1 MPNIKTKF
9 TLDGEKEYKAA
20 IREIGDGM
28 RVLDSEM
35 HKVSTAYAQNADS
48 VEALN
53 AKNDVLERQ
62 ISTQKEKI
70 EKLKEALQ
78 QSAQKYGE
86 ADKRTMQWQTS
97 LNNAEAELNKLNNQ
111 VDENNQKIAETG
123 EGTGNLGDIVSGLTE
138 KFGIQLPDSMKKS
151 INSMG
156 SIDAKATA
164 IGGAFVAMVAAIV
177 KVEKALINMTKE
189 AASAAKELEKLASTT
204 GMSTETLQEFAYAS
218 EMIGVSTDQIADA
231 LKETT
236 NKMQEAR
243 DGSED
248 AAAAYSKLGV
258 TITDTHGN
266 LRDAEEVFYETI
278 DALREM
284 DNATERDAIA
294 MDLLSETAQQLNP
307 LIEIGSEGL
316 AAYAAEAHEVG
327 YVLDSDMLEALTDV
341 DNSMQKMQKTQEGV
355 TKQLSAEFAPYLE
368 HFYDTAGDGIKDL
381 GDAVK
386 RSGIVDAF
394 GMLLDT
400 AIDIIVPADE
410 LSQNTVPRLTKALR
424 PLAEITA
431 AIADAMNFLSASW
444 DILTLGGLDIDK
456 YNAAWAK
463 LGKSMGFDYSYG
475 NGNNYQTIKEKWQQ
489 EDINAATEANGYG
502 QYYANGKWY
511 SNYDEYLRDQWEK
524 AGATGTFDAWKRA
537 NGYNAPGTDNW
548 VGGFTTVAENGPER
562 IYLPSGSRVQ
572 TASETRY
579 TGGGSAI
586 NIERV
591 VIDAKNIKQLNDLIR
606 IFENER
612 ITARMGVR

>member
-35 HKVSTAYAQNADS
+35 RKVSTAYAQNADS

-97 LNNAEAELNKLNNQ
+97 LNDAEAELNKLNNQ
-111 VDENNQKIAETG
+111 VNENNQKIEETG
-123 EGTGNLGDIVSGLTE
+123 KKTGNLGEIVSGLTG
-138 KFGIQLPDSMKKS
+138 KFGIQLPDSLKKS
-151 INSMG
+151 MNAMGGINTEMLAVAGGISAVVTVVVKVTKAFVDMT
-156 SIDAKATA
+156 KATA
-164 IGGAFVAMVAAIV
+164 
-177 KVEKALINMTKE
+177 E
-189 AASAAKELEKLASTT
+189 AAKELETLSSTT
-204 GMSTETLQEFAYAS
+204 SISTDTLQEFEYAS

-258 TITDTHGN
+258 TITDANGN
-266 LRDAEEVFYETI
+266 LRDAETVFYETI
-278 DALREM
+278 DALKEVK
-284 DNATERDAIA
+284 NTTERDAIA
-294 MDLLSETAQQLNP
+294 MDLLSESAQKLNP
-307 LIEIGSEGL
+307 LIEIGSEGI
-316 AAYAAEAHEVG
+316 ATYAKEAREMG
-327 YVLDSDMLEALTDV
+327 YVLDQEAIDALSEV
-341 DNSMQKMQKTQEGV
+341 DDGFKRMEKTVEAV
-355 TKQLSAEFAPYLE
+355 TKQLSAEFAPYMEESLG
-368 HFYDTAGDGIKDL
+368 DTADF
-381 GDAVK
+381 VK
-386 RSGIVDAF
+386 KIGEEFKKSGIVEDF
-394 GMLLDT
+394 GSILTSVTELLEPLGSLIELLLPAVEKQLQPIAKLMAGIADT
-400 AIDIIVPADE
+400 ANLIVGLVTFDGDKIKTALGWNVSSGQ
-410 LSQNTVPRLTKALR
+410 LSNQQKLYYKNALNYNSYT
-424 PLAEITA
+424 EG
-431 AIADAMNFLSASW
+431 SGWS
-444 DILTLGGLDIDK
+444 GGGGYI
-456 YNAAWAK
+456 
-463 LGKSMGFDYSYG
+463 
-475 NGNNYQTIKEKWQQ
+475 
-489 EDINAATEANGYG
+489 EAGT
-502 QYYANGKWY
+502 GKWVP
-511 SNYDEYLRDQWEK
+511 
-524 AGATGTFDAWKRA
+524 
-537 NGYNAPGTDNW
+537 YNAPGTDNW
-548 VGGFTTVAENGPER
+548 IGGFTTVAENGPER

-579 TGGGSAI
+579 TGGGSTI

-591 VIDAKNIKQLNDLIR
+591 VIDAKNIKQLNDLVR

-612 ITARMGVR
+612 ITSRMGVR